1 MLPPHTLEE
10 VPITYLKIAHAGC
23 MREVFTT
30 IANAPEGVLF
40 HCTAGKDRSGV
51 VSAILLALA
60 GVADEDII
68 YDYTISRELNKER
81 LEAFLAAHPEIDR
94 EVVLA
99 NEKTMDRFLQMLREK
114 HGSIEEYLLDMG
126 LTEDE
131 IQKLKN
137 KLIL

>member
-1 MLPPHTLEE
+1 
-10 VPITYLKIAHAGC
+10 